1 MTRAY
6 KPRNAPRKRRLFP
19 RSLNEVVVAT
29 TEPLFKDKQQVT
41 LRLMRD
47 WARIVGEENARSI
60 QPRKLMFQGESM
72 AEGTLHLEVAPALAP
87 EMPYR
92 TEDLRERIACYF
104 GFNAVARIVVHPHA
118 PLAKYHAKQGS

>member
-1 MTRAY
+1 MTRAA
-6 KPRNAPRKRRLFP
+6 KPRNALRKRRLFP
-19 RSLNEVVVAT
+19 RSLNDVLVAT
-29 TEPLFKDKQQVT
+29 TDPIFKDKQQVT

-47 WARIVGEENARSI
+47 WARIAGEENARSM

-72 AEGTLHLEVAPALAP
+72 AEGTLHLDVAPALAP

-118 PLAKYHAKQGS
+118 PLAKTSGKQGS

>member
-1 MTRAY
+1 MTRPA
-6 KPRNAPRKRRLFP
+6 KPRKALRKRRLFP
-19 RSLNEVVVAT
+19 RSLHDVLVAT
-29 TEPLFKDKQQVT
+29 TDPLFKDKQQVT

-118 PLAKYHAKQGS
+118 SLAKNSSKQGS